1 MIRAFSEELL
11 LFLIPFALFA
21 AYLVARRRRILSWA
35 SWSDQSLWLVISGL
49 ALVIL
54 TLLVTGIT
62 ADRQTGAFR
71 PSHVENGRI
80 VPGEFR

>member
-1 MIRAFSEELL
+1 MIRALSEELI

-21 AYLVARRRRILSWA
+21 AYLLARRRKVLAWA

-49 ALVIL
+49 ALVIVV
-54 TLLVTGIT
+54 LLMTGLT
-62 ADRQTGAFR
+62 ADRQKGGFR
-71 PSHVENGRI
+71 PSHMENGRI

>member
-11 LFLIPFALFA
+11 LFLIPFGLFA
-21 AYLVARRRRILSWA
+21 AYLVARRRRILAWA
-35 SWSDQSLWLVISGL
+35 SWSDQGLWLVISGL

-54 TLLVTGIT
+54 TLLATWIM

-71 PSHVENGRI
+71 PSHMENGRI